1 MSEIKVRPHGR
12 GHYCMRCNGTEGGP
26 FGHETSECKTED
38 ERLAER
44 ARRIHGNPFSPE
56 NMARDAKLKGIERDA
71 VPVERTID
79 ALKRHQEEDE

>member
-1 MSEIKVRPHGR
+1 M
-12 GHYCMRCNGTEGGP
+12 
-26 FGHETSECKTED
+26 TED

-56 NMARDAKLKGIERDA
+56 NMARDAKLNGIERDA